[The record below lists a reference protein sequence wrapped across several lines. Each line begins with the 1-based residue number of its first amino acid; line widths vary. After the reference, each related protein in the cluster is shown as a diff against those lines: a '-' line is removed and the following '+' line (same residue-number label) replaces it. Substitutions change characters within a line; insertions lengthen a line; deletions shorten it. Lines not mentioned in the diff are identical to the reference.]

1 LVQRSYVVVPGL
13 HTEFS
18 RAAQLMCLLKSGRA
32 PLRFCKPSARR
43 EPSHNLLFLAYSART
58 LTCALTLLDYCL
70 SMAHPGG
77 PERFLQIGEAAERA
91 ALTQRTLRY
100 YEEKGLLN
108 PPTRMDGGFRLYS
121 PEDME
126 RVDRIRQL
134 KELLG
139 FSLAEIKEMLEAED
153 VRLQIKAEWRRDAD
167 SVEKAEKAR
176 LGREVTLHQLT
187 LIEQKMEK
195 MASLRE
201 TLAER
206 VRKYD
211 ELLLRFAEAQEQA
224 PATSLS

>member
-1 LVQRSYVVVPGL
+1 MTQQ
-13 HTEFS
+13 
-18 RAAQLMCLLKSGRA
+18 AA
-32 PLRFCKPSARR
+32 
-43 EPSHNLLFLAYSART
+43 
-58 LTCALTLLDYCL
+58 
-70 SMAHPGG
+70 

-121 PEDME
+121 PDDME

-153 VRLQIKAEWRRDAD
+153 VRLQIKAEWRRDAEAD
-167 SVEKAEKAR
+167 EKAEKAR
-176 LGREVTLHQLT
+176 LGREVTLHQLA

-211 ELLLRFAEAQEQA
+211 ELLLRFAEAQEQE
-224 PATSLS
+224 PATTGS